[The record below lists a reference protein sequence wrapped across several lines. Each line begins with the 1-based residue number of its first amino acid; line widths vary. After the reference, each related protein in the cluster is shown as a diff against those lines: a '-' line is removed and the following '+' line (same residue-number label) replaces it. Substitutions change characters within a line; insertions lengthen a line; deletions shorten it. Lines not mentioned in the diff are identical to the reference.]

1 MRFLA
6 PVSAQTGAWRTRPAT
21 SNQQPATSN
30 QQPATSNQQPA
41 TRHIS
46 HNRAITWML
55 DPLLVVNSGLVV
67 D

>member
-1 MRFLA
+1 MRVPNDAVPRAGERANGRLA
-6 PVSAQTGAWRTRPAT
+6 VPA
-21 SNQQPATSN
+21 SN

-46 HNRAITWML
+46 HNRAITRML